1 MESMYELGVEEEYA
15 EYTLISL
22 FPESPPCM
30 NTSTML
36 VDLILLVKKVGDEHI
51 SAVG

>member
-1 MESMYELGVEEEYA
+1 MYELEVREEYA
-15 EYTLISL
+15 DYTLISL

-30 NTSTML
+30 NTSTMP
-36 VDLILLVKKVGDEHI
+36 VDLILLVTKVGDEHI